1 MTEWIDVP
9 VAEVAVGDAYRHA
22 EGCPNAPKP
31 AEPPACRI
39 CGKAPAWNGGDWCR
53 DCSRGKGELQSEP
66 PIDHRFEAMY
76 AAWKAEQAISIAL
89 RAELD
94 ALKAEVENVRQY
106 ARIEITD
113 LRAVRGGLEMRL
125 QTELAENAAL
135 KARVEELETEKH
147 VMDSR
152 IQKIHAALTASM
164 SDKDL
169 RKEQENTNARQEN
182 HDDPDHDAG
191 RATFR
196 SRGNPND
203 RPQTGDP
210 GH

>member
-1 MTEWIDVP
+1 MTSETPCLPGCRTITDDIIE
-9 VAEVAVGDAYRHA
+9 AEVFHA
-22 EGCPNAPKP
+22 EGCTNAKP

-135 KARVEELETEKH
+135 KARMEELSESLLWATSSYEERVVILANREK
-147 VMDSR
+147 
-152 IQKIHAALTASM
+152 
-164 SDKDL
+164 
-169 RKEQENTNARQEN
+169 RKEQENTNAR
-182 HDDPDHDAG
+182 
-191 RATFR
+191 
-196 SRGNPND
+196 
-203 RPQTGDP
+203 
-210 GH
+210 